1 MILFTTKLLSMN
13 YFNPLKI
20 LILILSM
27 NFGLHAQINLQHVST
42 YHTGI
47 FDNSAA
53 EILAHDA
60 INQRIFFVNGANN
73 SIDVLDINNPTTPI
87 LINSV
92 DLSAYGSSINSVSI
106 YDTIVV
112 AAVEGTTTVDTGS
125 VVFLGAS
132 GVFLKQVQVG
142 VMPDMVTFSSD
153 GTIVITANEGEAD
166 ATDPLGSVSII
177 DVSGGINTLSQSDV
191 TTLNFSSFNNS
202 SLPNVRIFPGKNV
215 DEDLEPEYVT
225 IDMANQKAYVSL
237 QENNALAIIDLS
249 NNSISSIVGL
259 GYKDH
264 NQTGMGLDPSDRDN
278 GINIAPHPVMGM
290 YMPDAIAS
298 YTVAGNTYIISA
310 NEGDDRG
317 EDERIKDVTLDP
329 TAFPNASQIQE
340 DSVLGRLGIST
351 IEGDYDNDNDYDTL
365 FSYGTRSFT
374 IWDANGTLVYDSGD
388 DLEQRTAA
396 ASPNHFNAN
405 NDDNNSFES
414 RSDNK
419 GPEPEAVEI
428 AMINNNYYAFIG
440 LERIGGVAIYDV
452 TNPNAPTFVN
462 YVNNR
467 DFSVAATDSAA
478 MDLGVEDIYYIS
490 NDNSPDGKYYVAT
503 ANEVSGTVSFFEIT
517 GIPSN
522 TQMLASNIQLQAVV
536 SPNPVVADVQLQIQ
550 AISTQKEAMLRI
562 FNMQGQTIYQAQHQL
577 VAGSSISF
585 TNTAD
590 LPAGTYTLHLQIED
604 KGYAL
609 AFVKK

>member
-1 MILFTTKLLSMN
+1 MTLFTTKLPSMN

-27 NFGLHAQINLQHVST
+27 SFGLHAQINLQHVST

-92 DLSAYGSSINSVSI
+92 DLSAYGSAINSVSI
-106 YDTIVV
+106 YDTIVI
-112 AAVEGTTTVDTGS
+112 AAVEGTTTIDTGS

-153 GTIVITANEGEAD
+153 GTIVMTANEGEAD

-177 DVSGGINTLSQSDV
+177 DVSGGIDTLSQSDV

-351 IEGDYDNDNDYDTL
+351 IDGDYDNDNDYDTL

-452 TNPNAPTFVN
+452 TNPNAPTFIN

-503 ANEVSGTVSFFEIT
+503 ANEVSGTVSLFEIT

-522 TQMLASNIQLQAVV
+522 TQILASNIKLQAVV
-536 SPNPVVADVQLQIQ
+536 SPNPVVADLNLQIQ
-550 AISTQKEAMLRI
+550 DISTQKEAMVRI
-562 FNMQGQTIYQAQHQL
+562 FNMQGQAVYQAKHQL

-590 LPAGTYTLHLQIED
+590 LPAGTYTLHLQIEE

>member
-1 MILFTTKLLSMN
+1 MN
-13 YFNPLKI
+13 SFNPFSI
-20 LILILSM
+20 LVLILSLS
-27 NFGLHAQINLQHVST
+27 FGLHAQIGLQHVST

-47 FDNSAA
+47 FDASAA

-60 INQRIFFVNGANN
+60 SNQGIFFVNGANN
-73 SIDVLDINNPTTPI
+73 SIDVLDISTPATPI
-87 LINSV
+87 LINSI
-92 DLSAYGSSINSVSI
+92 DLSAYGSAINSVSI
-106 YDTIVV
+106 HDTIVA
-112 AAVEGTTTVDTGS
+112 AAVEGATIVDSGS
-125 VVFLGAS
+125 VVFLGVS
-132 GVFLKQVQVG
+132 GTFLKQVEVG

-153 GTIVITANEGEAD
+153 GSIVMTANEGEPD

-177 DVSGGINTLSQSDV
+177 DMSGGIGALSQSDV
-191 TTLNFSSFNNS
+191 TTLNFTSFNNS
-202 SLPNVRIFPGKNV
+202 NLANVRIFPGKNV

-225 IDMANQKAYVSL
+225 IDIANQKAYVSL

-249 NNSISSIVGL
+249 NNTVSNIVGL

-264 NQTGMGLDPSDRDN
+264 NQAGMGLDPSDRDN

-329 TAFPNASQIQE
+329 TAFPNAAQIQE
-340 DSVLGRLGIST
+340 DSVLGRLGISS
-351 IEGDYDNDNDYDTL
+351 IDGDYDNDNDYDTL

-374 IWDANGTLVYDSGD
+374 IWDANGALVYDSGD

-396 ASPNHFNAN
+396 AYPNDFNAN
-405 NDDNNSFES
+405 NDANSSFES

-428 AMINNNYYAFIG
+428 AMINSNYYAFIG

-452 TNPNAPTFVN
+452 TNPNAPTFVD

-490 NDNSPDGKYYVAT
+490 NSNSPDGKYYIAT
-503 ANEVSGTVSFFEIT
+503 ANEVSGTVSLFEIT
-517 GIPSN
+517 GVPSS
-522 TQMLASNIQLQAVV
+522 TQSTASTIQLKAVV
-536 SPNPVVADVQLQIQ
+536 GPNPVLADVQLHIQ
-550 AISTQKEAMLRI
+550 AISTQKEAMIRI
-562 FNMQGQTIYQAQHQL
+562 FNMQGQAVYQAQHQL
-577 VAGSSISF
+577 NAGSSISLDH
-585 TNTAD
+585 TAD
-590 LPAGTYTLHLQIED
+590 LPAGTYTLHLLVEGQ
-604 KGYAL
+604 GFAL
-609 AFVKK
+609 SFVKP